1 MQGMFT
7 TNPPDAGPYPAT
19 APSPRAEASPR
30 REPTPSTPGRWHV
43 RVVAKEAVGPRIV
56 LLSLALPTGAGFT
69 HRPGQYVALEAADGR
84 GRHFSIA
91 DAASRDGILTLH
103 VGVVPGGVFTAHVQ
117 TDLAVGDRLWMDG
130 PFGAFH
136 IPMGGD
142 APALVIVG
150 GTGLAPVLAC
160 LGAAVEAG
168 STRPIHL
175 YRGVRDEAE
184 LYLADELARLS
195 ECLPSLRV
203 VDVVERPS
211 RSTLGLRTGF
221 VHRAALA
228 DFPDMRAIDV
238 FACGSPGLIEAIARD
253 FPCEAGL
260 DPDRFVADYFALGGI
275 TPLPPLCE
283 EEERPLRLTVGS
295 SLGDAAV
302 EARAGETLLSAL
314 TRHGMPIGSVCGGNG
329 ACGTCR
335 VRIPPAWRDRLP
347 SIARPE
353 QRLLAFI
360 GAQAGDRLACR
371 IPLTADLD
379 GLEIGLCPRE
389 GDTHDDAGS

>member
-7 TNPPDAGPYPAT
+7 TNPPDTGQLPT
-19 APSPRAEASPR
+19 TLPSSREGASR
-30 REPTPSTPGRWHV
+30 RRKPVPSTPGRWHV

-56 LLSLALPTGAGFT
+56 LLSLALPTGAGFA

-136 IPMGGD
+136 IPMEESS
-142 APALVIVG
+142 PALVIVG

-160 LGAAVEAG
+160 LRAAAEAG

-184 LYLADELARLS
+184 LYLADELARLC

-203 VDVVERPS
+203 VDVVERP
-211 RSTLGLRTGF
+211 TQPTPGLRTGL

-238 FACGSPGLIEAIARD
+238 FACGGPGLIDAIARD
-253 FPCEAGL
+253 FPREAGL
-260 DPDRFVADYFALGGI
+260 DPDRFVADNFAPGG
-275 TPLPPLCE
+275 TAPLPPLRE
-283 EEERPLRLTVGS
+283 MEERRLRLTVGS
-295 SLGDAAV
+295 SLGDATV

-314 TRHGMPIGSVCGGNG
+314 ARHGMPIGSVCGGNG

-335 VRIPPAWRDRLP
+335 VRILPAWRDRLP
-347 SIARPE
+347 AIARPE

-360 GAQAGDRLACR
+360 GASAGDRLACR

-379 GLEIGLCPRE
+379 GLEIDLCPRE
-389 GDTHDDAGS
+389 GDTHDDACS